1 MLHIRWECGKDLQKL
16 IYSFFIQT
24 PELSILIQVKHILE
38 NVLVAFY
45 SYNYDRILISG
56 KSKSDKIA

>member
-1 MLHIRWECGKDLQKL
+1 MWERSSEM
-16 IYSFFIQT
+16 INSFLVQT
-24 PELSILIQVKHILE
+24 PELSILIEVKHSLE